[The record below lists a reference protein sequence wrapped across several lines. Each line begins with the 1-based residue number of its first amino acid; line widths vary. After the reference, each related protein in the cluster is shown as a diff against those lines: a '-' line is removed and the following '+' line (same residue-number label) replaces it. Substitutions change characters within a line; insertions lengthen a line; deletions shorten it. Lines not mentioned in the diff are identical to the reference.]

1 MASLLQGRF
10 TAFAARVSLCVE
22 VESRPLCARF
32 RRAALCPPCLAPSP
46 EGGPVPAVS
55 SGCRASP
62 AVVQEG
68 MRERAPLCSALP
80 SSCDV
85 LHWVL
90 GAGEQRGL
98 SSGVLP
104 GLGRAVADLGGSP
117 CLQGWGLWVF
127 RAALG
132 KGASKFSTAALEA
145 TTYLSEV

>member
-1 MASLLQGRF
+1 MHGSEEL
-10 TAFAARVSLCVE
+10 
-22 VESRPLCARF
+22 PCA
-32 RRAALCPPCLAPSP
+32 PPCLAPSP
-46 EGGPVPAVS
+46 EDGPVPAVS